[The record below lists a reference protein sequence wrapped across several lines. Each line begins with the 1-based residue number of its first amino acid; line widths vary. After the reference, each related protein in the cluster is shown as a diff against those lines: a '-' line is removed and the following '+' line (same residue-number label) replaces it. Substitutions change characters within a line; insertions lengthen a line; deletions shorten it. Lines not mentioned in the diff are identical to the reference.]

1 MSAVGYVVGEVR
13 TDEFTFVTNSDIAPP
28 RLEYV
33 VLRGLAERVGED
45 VQTVDVLAQVT
56 SLSISSRLLNT
67 GMSYGEVEAIL
78 NRLRSAPPIIVG
90 TAKVL
95 GYLDSRNI
103 VRFPRGAASPGAEV
117 HRATDEL
124 LKRFFSRVESG
135 LEVGTLINRPGV
147 GVACDPNG
155 LRRHLAVIAQTGA
168 GKSYTVGVLLEQLLQ
183 LGGTVVVFDPNS
195 DYVLMR
201 RDDRNQPTA
210 FADRVEIYRLP
221 SQVRGRFSEAD
232 TGRTRKFTV
241 QFSKLEVDEIYAL
254 CGLPS
259 SFANIRNA
267 VQYVYKQ
274 LSARVPDYT
283 VKMFAQELERIAN
296 KGMGGEDATPLPPAR
311 AGRGKPTSPAIGDGD
326 DFSAYLRRR
335 ASEKAGINYQPRDPA
350 EPVDWDDLG
359 GDADEPPVDEP
370 PARTVPVGGNGGG
383 DGNLPP
389 DLVSGAQ
396 KAVKYIQALEKMD
409 IWGFED
415 VPLDNL
421 LRPMTLSTVDL
432 AGMDSQVADYVVA
445 KVLNDTWRKAVSEGL
460 NRPVFFVLEEAHNF
474 IPGGQRSQEAG
485 QAASIIRRISA
496 EGRKFGIFLVL
507 VTQRPYKVHSDVL
520 SQCNSQIIMRL
531 TNPQDQTAIKQAAEG
546 ISEGLLADLP
556 GLNVGEAVILGPLVR
571 VPVMVRIKQRQS
583 REGGA
588 DLDVIKALERARDE
602 VVSDRMERTAKA
614 ERKQRGRTEWE
625 EEI

>member
-45 VQTVDVLAQVT
+45 LQTVDVLAQVT

-78 NRLRSAPPIIVG
+78 NRLRSAPPIIIG

-117 HRATDEL
+117 LKAGDDL
-124 LKRFFSRVESG
+124 LVRFFSRVDSG
-135 LEVGTLINRPGV
+135 LEVGALINRPKV
-147 GVACDPNG
+147 GVKCDPNG

-183 LGGTVVVFDPNS
+183 LGGTVIVFDPNS

-201 RDDRNQPTA
+201 RDDRNQPTS
-210 FADRVEIYRLP
+210 FADRVEVYRLP
-221 SQVRGRFSEAD
+221 SQIKGRFSEAD
-232 TGRTRKFTV
+232 TGPTRKFTV

-254 CGLPS
+254 CGLPTG
-259 SFANIRNA
+259 FANIRNA
-267 VQYVYKQ
+267 IQYVYKQ
-274 LSARVPDYT
+274 LQNRVQDYT
-283 VKMFAQELERIAN
+283 PRLFAQELERIAN
-296 KGMGGEDATPLPPAR
+296 KGMSFDE
-311 AGRGKPTSPAIGDGD
+311 PTSGRPAARSKPVNPAFGDGD
-326 DFSAYLRRR
+326 EFSSFARKRW
-335 ASEKAGINYQPRDPA
+335 AEKSGVDYQPR
-350 EPVDWDDLG
+350 EGGGEVEWDDLFSG
-359 GDADEPPVDEP
+359 SETGQEDEP
-370 PARTVPVGGNGGG
+370 PARSVPVGGAGSG
-383 DGNLPP
+383 DGNYPP
-389 DLVSGAQ
+389 DLVSGAM

-415 VPLDNL
+415 VPLENL
-421 LRPMTLSTVDL
+421 LKPMTLSTVDL

-445 KVLNDTWRKAVSEGL
+445 KVLNDTWRRAVSEGL
-460 NRPVFFVLEEAHNF
+460 PRPVFFVLEEAHNF

-485 QAASIIRRISA
+485 QAATIIRRISA

-571 VPVMVRIKQRQS
+571 VPVMVRIKARQS

-588 DLDVIKALERARDE
+588 DMDVVKALERAKSE
-602 VVSDRMERTAKA
+602 VVTVQMEQRARA
-614 ERKQRGRTEWE
+614 ERKARGRTEWE
-625 EEI
+625 EEE

>member
-1 MSAVGYVVGEVR
+1 MAAVGYVVGEVR

-117 HRATDEL
+117 HRATDDL

-201 RDDRNQPTA
+201 RDERNQPTP
-210 FADRVEIYRLP
+210 FADRVQVYRLP
-221 SQVRGRFSEAD
+221 SQIKGRFSEAE
-232 TGRTRKFTV
+232 TGPTRKFTV
-241 QFSKLEVDEIYAL
+241 QFSKLDVEEINAL
-254 CGLPS
+254 CGLPA

-267 VQYVYKQ
+267 VQHVYKSLQ
-274 LSARVPDYT
+274 GRDYT
-283 VKMFAQELERIAN
+283 VKMFRQELERLAN
-296 KGMGGEDATPLPPAR
+296 RGETYEAEPPAKASR
-311 AGRGKPTSPAIGDGD
+311 ARPLNPSIGDGEE
-326 DFSAYLRRR
+326 FTSYARKRW
-335 ASEKAGINYQPRDPA
+335 SEKSGVDYEPRPGGDD
-350 EPVDWDDLG
+350 VGWDDLWSG
-359 GDADEPPVDEP
+359 SEAAQAEPEP
-370 PARTVPVGGNGGG
+370 EPARTVPIGG
-383 DGNLPP
+383 DGANGNLPP
-389 DLVSGAQ
+389 DLVNGAQ

-415 VPLDNL
+415 VPMDDL
-421 LRPMTLSTVDL
+421 LKPMTLSTVDL

-445 KVLNDTWRKAVSEGL
+445 KVLNDTWRKAVTEGL
-460 NRPVFFVLEEAHNF
+460 ARPAFFVLEEAHNF
-474 IPGGQRSQEAG
+474 IPGGSSKNEAG

-496 EGRKFGIFLVL
+496 EGRKFGMFLVL

-571 VPVMVRIKQRQS
+571 VPVMVRINPRLS

-588 DLDVIKALERARDE
+588 DMDVVKALERAKSE
-602 VVSDRMERTAKA
+602 VVTVRMEEKARA
-614 ERKQRGRTEWE
+614 ERKARGRTEWE
-625 EEI
+625 EEV

>member
-13 TDEFTFVTNSDIAPP
+13 TDEFTFVTNSEITPP

-33 VLRGLAERVGED
+33 VLRDVQERVGDE
-45 VQTVDVLAQVT
+45 VRSMDVLAQVT
-56 SLSISSRLLNT
+56 GLSVSSRLLNT
-67 GMSYGEVEAIL
+67 GMSYSEVEAIL
-78 NRLRSAPPIIVG
+78 ARLRSAPPIIVG

-95 GYLDSRNI
+95 GYLDPHNI
-103 VRFPRGAASPGAEV
+103 VRYPRGAAAPGAEV
-117 HRATDEL
+117 HKAEDSL
-124 LKRFFSRVESG
+124 LERFFSKVESG
-135 LEVGTLINRPGV
+135 MKIGSLINRPKV
-147 GVACDPNG
+147 GVDCDPNG

-221 SQVRGRFSEAD
+221 SQVRGRFTEAD

-254 CGLPS
+254 CGLPAA
-259 SFANIRNA
+259 FANIRNA

-296 KGMGGEDATPLPPAR
+296 KGMTLEEPAAPPPAR
-311 AGRGKPTSPAIGDGD
+311 SSRGKSANPAIGDGD

-335 ASEKAGINYQPRDPA
+335 TSEKAGINYQPRDPA

-359 GDADEPPVDEP
+359 GDDDAEPEAEPPV
-370 PARTVPVGGNGGG
+370 RTVPVGGNGAG

-445 KVLNDTWRKAVSEGL
+445 KVLNDTWRRAVSEGL
-460 NRPVFFVLEEAHNF
+460 SRPVFFVLEEAHNF

-571 VPVMVRIKQRQS
+571 VPVMVRINPRLS

-588 DLDVIKALERARDE
+588 DMDVVKALERARSE
-602 VVSDRMERTAKA
+602 VVTVGMAARAKA
-614 ERKQRGRTEWE
+614 ERTSRPRTEWE
-625 EEI
+625 EEV